1 MSAAR
6 MLSATPYSPAVRSA
20 QLATG
25 LRAGAGKAEQLPS
38 WRKAMQV
45 LRFRGI
51 KKIKK
56 EVSETSKLGLPPR
69 NKNSNDKLNSS
80 ISIAELGPCPRRPPR
95 TSREARA

>member
-38 WRKAMQV
+38 WRSKAPMQV
-45 LRFRGI
+45 LPRWLCSE

-56 EVSETSKLGLPPR
+56 EVSETSKLGSPP
-69 NKNSNDKLNSS
+69 KKQKL
-80 ISIAELGPCPRRPPR
+80 
-95 TSREARA
+95 